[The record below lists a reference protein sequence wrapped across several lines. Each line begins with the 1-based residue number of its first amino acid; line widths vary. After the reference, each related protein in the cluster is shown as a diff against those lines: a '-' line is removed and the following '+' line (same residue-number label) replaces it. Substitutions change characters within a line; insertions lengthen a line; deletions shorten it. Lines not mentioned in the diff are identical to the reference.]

1 MARQKVDID
10 GLADAV
16 MEGLTE
22 YAELATDNMKAA
34 VKKAGNTVK
43 KDISATAP
51 ERTGR
56 YAKSWRTKTT
66 KESATTLEVT
76 VYSPTRYMLAHLL
89 EHGHAKRG
97 GGRVAA
103 IPHIAPAEE
112 HGIKELEQEIERSLS
127 HG

>member
-1 MARQKVDID
+1 MGRTVRID
-10 GLADAV
+10 DLADEI
-16 MEGLTE
+16 MDGLTE
-22 YAELATDNMKAA
+22 YADLATDNLKAA
-34 VKKAGNTVK
+34 VKKAGTTVK
-43 KDISATAP
+43 NDISANAP

-66 KESATTLEVT
+66 KESSNALEVT
-76 VYSPTRYMLAHLL
+76 VYSPSRYMLAHLL

-103 IPHIAPAEE
+103 RPHIAPAEQ
-112 HGIKELEQEIERSLS
+112 HGIEQLEQEIERSLN

>member
-1 MARQKVDID
+1 MGRTVRID
-10 GLADAV
+10 DLANVV
-16 MEGLTE
+16 MEGLQE
-22 YAELATDNMKAA
+22 YADLATDSMKAA
-34 VKKAGNTVK
+34 VKKTGNTVK
-43 KDISATAP
+43 TDITANAP

-56 YAKSWRTKTT
+56 YAKSWRAKTT
-66 KESATTLEVT
+66 KESATALEVT

-103 IPHIAPAEE
+103 IPHIAPAEQRGAE
-112 HGIKELEQEIERSLS
+112 ELEREIERSLR